1 MCRCIFTGRRHLRKN
16 NKRALQCARCLTKLK
31 AAGSILTYAHIPSP
45 HWRQRR
51 KSHRYAVEIT
61 LKKLASVASI
71 RLRRTVMAANR
82 KTRHNNTVTSRQ
94 YGRRA
99 IFVLGDVRFQDG
111 DAFDLSKRGGA
122 RFIPL
127 LPRSFNV
134 LLALAYFAIRY
145 THRTTVLLWYD
156 GQCDIWVLFMH
167 DASQSGWRITPIRF
181 NNVRLSPLIF
191 RPNISGLLR
200 PRVLKP
206 LNYPTRASRNEVS
219 NVRAIEVGLHST
231 QVPNSCRKWNRI
243 FIFLFSFTVH
253 CIYGAYHSSMS
264 CLNVSS
270 SFPPMPRQIDV
281 WTVSNLTF
289 VLLSFKLRH
298 STTEVPF
305 IVLAIYSLRSGTL
318 KRVNGDATMA
328 VCRLRKDVSEALYAI
343 PCDKRRSFAYRLDLL
358 CSVILFVGCTM
369 CVASSTSM
377 II

>member
-1 MCRCIFTGRRHLRKN
+1 
-16 NKRALQCARCLTKLK
+16 
-31 AAGSILTYAHIPSP
+31 
-45 HWRQRR
+45 
-51 KSHRYAVEIT
+51 
-61 LKKLASVASI
+61 
-71 RLRRTVMAANR
+71 MATSDFKMATPLIQAN
-82 KTRHNNTVTSRQ
+82 
-94 YGRRA
+94 G
-99 IFVLGDVRFQDG
+99 
-111 DAFDLSKRGGA
+111 GGA
-122 RFIPL
+122 RFLPL

-145 THRTTVLLWYD
+145 THRTTVVLWYD
-156 GQCDIWVLFMH
+156 GLCDIWVLFMH
-167 DASQSGWRITPIRF
+167 DAGQSGWRITPIRLK
-181 NNVRLSPLIF
+181 NVRLSPLIF

-243 FIFLFSFTVH
+243 FVFLFSFTVH

-281 WTVSNLTF
+281 WTLSNLTF
-289 VLLSFKLRH
+289 VLLSLKLRH

-305 IVLAIYSLRSGTL
+305 IVLAIYSLRLRYGTL

-369 CVASSTSM
+369 CVASATSM
-377 II
+377 IIWCDHCIACWLLSRFVFILNLRHVCSLVSVFRFESEVWATHTLWECDARVVVNPTHV